1 MSGHRRAAR
10 PVRRRGRVWAAGGA
24 LAGVVAVCVIAAA
37 LAFRAGQGRT
47 AAPPATAAGVQSS
60 PMNSQDGPERDAVP
74 DACTTLSPGI
84 AASLAPGADRTEMS
98 QAAQSDQHS
107 ECAWSQYGV
116 STSRQLTVEL
126 RAIAA
131 QGATSATGVAVQT
144 FADEWQA
151 DRSGRDLA
159 DTATV
164 RDSRGVSGVGEQAYI
179 VYTVDTH
186 DRIGEAVANTRLAN
200 ILVTVHYS
208 GGDKLDTD
216 GRPLSDGT
224 ATNGALS
231 AARDIISKL
240 ESHS

>member
-24 LAGVVAVCVIAAA
+24 LAVVAAICVIATA
-37 LAFRAGQGRT
+37 LAFRAGRSDSET
-47 AAPPATAAGVQSS
+47 PSAAAAGVQNS
-60 PMNSQDGPERDAVP
+60 PMNSGEGPERDAVP
-74 DACTTLSPGI
+74 DACTTLSPAI

-98 QAAQSDQHS
+98 QAAQSDTHS
-107 ECAWSQYGV
+107 ECAWSDYGV
-116 STSRQLTVEL
+116 TSSRQLTVEL

-151 DRSGRDLA
+151 DRRGRDLA
-159 DTATV
+159 DTASV
-164 RDSRGVSGVGEQAYI
+164 RDSRGVSGVGEQAYV

-186 DRIGEAVANTRLAN
+186 DQIGEAVANARLAN
-200 ILVTVHYS
+200 VLVTVHYS
-208 GGDKLDTD
+208 GGDDRDTK
-216 GRPLSDGT
+216 GRPLSSSA

-231 AARDIISKL
+231 AARDIIAKL